1 MFIFIGMTKAGASI
15 CLRAMLNNALIRQS
29 GRRNVRVLRIIP
41 IQGEPLKAKEYL
53 L

>member
-1 MFIFIGMTKAGASI
+1 MIIFRGMRKTGASI
-15 CLRAMLNNALIRQS
+15 CRRPMLDNALIRQS